1 MEYKTNALFYLS
13 EEAAADEK
21 KGKLYKP
28 KSRFENQP
36 KSFLPLETPT
46 QFLPIDKRHV
56 RDRCQQGASP
66 VNVVV
71 NDA

>member
-1 MEYKTNALFYLS
+1 MKSSTNIWFPIS

-36 KSFLPLETPT
+36 KSFLPLETPP
-46 QFLPIDKRHV
+46 QFLAFDKKHV
-56 RDRCQQGASP
+56 SQVAS
-66 VNVVV
+66 VIGKLVY
-71 NDA
+71 